1 MKSFLSQGL
10 RIHPGEMGL
19 LLTLSFLLFSNSVA
33 TQVSG
38 VVAVSGFLSEG
49 GVNQMP
55 IVWIVDMLVI
65 ILTTSL
71 QSLIVDR
78 FERRKLMR
86 WMMLGFALV
95 FIAMRVMFWLQAPGW
110 LNYGLMFILSE
121 QQLLFLPLTFWI
133 LAQDAV
139 SVAQAKRLF
148 PLIASLSLVG
158 ELVGL
163 GVAAAAPGMLQ
174 SVGNS
179 GAEELLIFNALM
191 YLLACGVAVFGLG
204 KIQVRQT
211 AQLEGNIRQVLAEG
225 LDFVRSV
232 QTFRYL
238 SVAILSTQLCL
249 ILLEFHFLVVT
260 DQAFAAN
267 YQTFYGL
274 YRLGL
279 TVASFVVQAFVT
291 SRLIERLTLKNS
303 FLLMPVALLGGSL
316 WMLLPGAVNAI
327 GGVLVPKITQYTVD
341 ESTLKSFQALVPE
354 ERRGRVSM
362 FIESYLLAFG
372 ILAGAALI
380 LVVLF
385 AGAALGEEASSYIL
399 RALAVG
405 AALVA
410 ASAILKMRSVYDL
423 SLFDW
428 RLKRRQRSISG
439 LEKLGYE

>member
-10 RIHPGEMGL
+10 RIYPGEMGL

>member
-10 RIHPGEMGL
+10 RIHAGELGL
-19 LLTLSFLLFSNSVA
+19 LLTLSFLLFCNSVA

-78 FERRKLMR
+78 FDRRKLMR
-86 WMMLGFALV
+86 WMMFGFALV

-133 LAQDAV
+133 LAQDAL
-139 SVAQAKRLF
+139 SAAQARRLF

-163 GVAAAAPGMLQ
+163 GIAAAAPALLQ
-174 SVGNS
+174 SVGNT
-179 GAEELLIFNALM
+179 GTEELLVFNALM
-191 YLLACGVAVFGLG
+191 YLLACGVAVFGLR

-211 AQLEGNIRQVLAEG
+211 AQLQGSVRQVLAEG
-225 LDFVRSV
+225 LDFVRRV
-232 QTFRYL
+232 HAFRYL
-238 SVAILSTQLCL
+238 SIAILSTQLGL
-249 ILLEFHFLVVT
+249 ILLEFHFLSVT
-260 DQAFAAN
+260 DLAFAAN

-279 TVASFVVQAFVT
+279 ALAAFVVQAFVT

-303 FLLMPVALLGGSL
+303 FLLLPAALLGGAL
-316 WMLLPGAVNAI
+316 WMLIPGAVSAI
-327 GGVLVPKITQYTVD
+327 GGVLTPKIIQYTVD
-341 ESTLKSFQALVPE
+341 ESTLKSYQALVPE

-372 ILAGAALI
+372 ILVGAALI
-380 LVVLF
+380 LIVLF
-385 AGAALGEEASSYIL
+385 AGAALGEVVCSYIISG
-399 RALAVG
+399 LAVG
-405 AALVA
+405 AGLA
-410 ASAILKMRSVYDL
+410 AVGAILKMRSVYDL

-428 RLKRRQRSISG
+428 RLKRRQRSTGG
-439 LEKLGYE
+439 LEKLGY

>member
-10 RIHPGEMGL
+10 RIYPGEMGL

-174 SVGNS
+174 SMGNS

-232 QTFRYL
+232 HAFRYL

-303 FLLMPVALLGGSL
+303 FLLMPAALLGGSL

-327 GGVLVPKITQYTVD
+327 GGILVPKITQYTVD

-372 ILAGAALI
+372 ILTGAALI

-385 AGAALGEEASSYIL
+385 AGAALGEEARSYIL

-410 ASAILKMRSVYDL
+410 AGAILKMRSVYDL

>member
-10 RIHPGEMGL
+10 RIHAGELGL
-19 LLTLSFLLFSNSVA
+19 LLTLSFLLFCNSVA

-65 ILTTSL
+65 ILTTSV

-78 FERRKLMR
+78 FDRRKLMR
-86 WMMLGFALV
+86 WMMFGFALV

-148 PLIASLSLVG
+148 PLIASLSLAG

-163 GVAAAAPGMLQ
+163 GIAAAAPALLQ
-174 SVGNS
+174 SVGNT
-179 GAEELLIFNALM
+179 GTEELLMFNALV

-204 KIQVRQT
+204 KIQVRTTVQ
-211 AQLEGNIRQVLAEG
+211 QQGSIREVLAEG
-225 LDFVRSV
+225 WDFVRNV
-232 QTFRYL
+232 RAFRYL
-238 SVAILSTQLCL
+238 SVAVLSTQLCL

-274 YRLGL
+274 YRLGMTL
-279 TVASFVVQAFVT
+279 AAFGVQALVT
-291 SRLIERLTLKNS
+291 SRLIDRLTLKNS
-303 FLLMPVALLGGSL
+303 FLLMPFALLGGAV
-316 WMLLPGAVNAI
+316 WMLVPGVVNAV
-327 GGVLVPKITQYTVD
+327 GGLVVPRITQYTVD

-372 ILAGAALI
+372 ILAGAVLI
-380 LVVLF
+380 LAVVF
-385 AGAALGEEASSYIL
+385 AGASLGEVVYSYIYRGL
-399 RALAVG
+399 AVLAALVAVG
-405 AALVA
+405 AA
-410 ASAILKMRSVYDL
+410 LKMRSVYDL

-428 RLKRRQRSISG
+428 RLKRRQRSTAG
-439 LEKLGYE
+439 LEKLAID